1 MDLIK
6 MITRFCVTTILRM
19 KEMRDKKMSSNVRY
33 ILNAVSLFFSATAL
47 VLCTLRFRKR
57 AKDSIHTGLEVE
69 ELKAKCDSLQR
80 ENRILHFALLLSSQ
94 VNGNKQINL

>member
-1 MDLIK
+1 
-6 MITRFCVTTILRM
+6 
-19 KEMRDKKMSSNVRY
+19 MSSNVRY
-33 ILNAVSLFFSATAL
+33 ILNAVSLFISTTAL

-69 ELKAKCDSLQR
+69 ELKTERDSFQR

-94 VNGNKQINL
+94 ANVSKQNNL